1 VALLKVPPVRTVLTS
16 ASQSTLA
23 ERRTEAAASAV
34 STTSSL
40 ASDDDVSWQDWLRY
54 GVSEVTTRDNGFSDG
69 VGGLLIFQWIGGIL
83 HLAMEGLRV

>member
-1 VALLKVPPVRTVLTS
+1 VALLKVPQVRTVLTS
-16 ASQSTLA
+16 VSPSTRA

-40 ASDDDVSWQDWLRY
+40 ANDDCMLWQGILRY
-54 GVSEVTTRDNGFSDG
+54 DVRGVAAWENGFSDG

-83 HLAMEGLRV
+83 HLAMEDLRF